1 MCIYHYIVWICAFK
15 MMVFVTEDFLVRIYY
30 LWNEK
35 QVNIFLLLCV
45 GIAPVAG
52 VCSTTRS
59 CNINEDIGL
68 GTAFVITHEIGHG
81 YV

>member
-1 MCIYHYIVWICAFK
+1 MCISLYSVDLCVQDDGICNRGLLGANIL
-15 MMVFVTEDFLVRIYY
+15 TI
-30 LWNEK
+30 WNEK

-45 GIAPVAG
+45 GIAPIAG
-52 VCSTTRS
+52 VCSATRS